1 MFLRAFWRLSE
12 LKAFEAS
19 TMIVASTSGVSNTCR
34 MACMAASHPASCPAQ
49 SWSGPSAALTSSFK
63 VVRIALLMIRRAVSP
78 IPMGLTPGH
87 LLSVIRQQALRAVS
101 PLGSTCDEQ
110 IRLATEAMAL
120 LRSAEK
126 EEKEEQ
132 RCFQAAASRP
142 EGPAAP
148 SVLRAVLQIVCP
160 SIFSNMMKCGSLR
173 GVSGSIMA
181 DALEVVWGGAFLSEL
196 PALLSSERGYLHCQ
210 LL

>member
-1 MFLRAFWRLSE
+1 MYGCL
-12 LKAFEAS
+12 
-19 TMIVASTSGVSNTCR
+19 TSR
-34 MACMAASHPASCPAQ
+34 PCPAQ
-49 SWSGPSAALTSSFK
+49 SWSGPAAAWTSSFK

-87 LLSVIRQQALRAVS
+87 LSSAIRRQAVKAVS

-110 IRLATEAMAL
+110 IRLATEAMASQ
-120 LRSAEK
+120 RSAEK

-132 RCFQAAASRP
+132 RRFQAAASRP

-148 SVLRAVLQIVCP
+148 SVLRAVLRIVCP

-181 DALEVVWGGAFLSEL
+181 DGTGGCLEGCFFIRASRTSFVRERTPPLSVTG
-196 PALLSSERGYLHCQ
+196 P
-210 LL
+210 